1 MSLLDNLLNE
11 IIRLYNNYKK
21 DEIKLLE
28 KHKATL
34 LNFIENEN
42 NNKVIL
48 EQEKD
53 TLINQHKSLENSY
66 IMLIEILKNQGVVF
80 EIPNRVQEVEE
91 WDNLV
96 FKYIN
101 SKYYFVN
108 KNREIVCEVE
118 DKYKEAIRHIVDNYK
133 YSLLVIRKDKNK
145 LKLQLRIILSG

>member
-1 MSLLDNLLNE
+1 MSLLDNLLTK

-21 DEIKLLE
+21 DEIKSLE
-28 KHKATL
+28 KHKDTL
-34 LNFIENEN
+34 LNSIEKEN

-53 TLINQHKSLENSY
+53 IWINQHKSLENSY

-145 LKLQLRIILSG
+145 LKLQLRIILSS